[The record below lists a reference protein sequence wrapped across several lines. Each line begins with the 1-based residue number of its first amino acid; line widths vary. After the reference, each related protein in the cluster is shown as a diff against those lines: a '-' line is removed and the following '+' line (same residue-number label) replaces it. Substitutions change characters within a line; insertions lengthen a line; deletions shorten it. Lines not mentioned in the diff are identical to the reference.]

1 VKLGLTHIRTLTL
14 KRPEKRNALSNDF
27 HKREPEFTGR

>member
-14 KRPEKRNALSNDF
+14 KRPETRIALSNDF